1 MDELD
6 LYRDRLA
13 LALEAAG
20 LDLWENNLLT
30 GEVTR
35 QASQTFQSLGYSD
48 AESIAAV
55 AQVFEL
61 LHPDDVHTVKQAI
74 AAHLSGH
81 TAQYRCEFR
90 VKAKDGRWVWFANYG
105 KVMDAHADAPGQRF
119 IGVTFN
125 IDDRKR
131 REQEIESINRQ
142 LAEKNAL
149 LERYNQQ
156 LTLLATTDSLTGLLN
171 RRRLMELGVS
181 ECRRAARFGH
191 SLSLLMID
199 IDHFKSIN
207 DGWGHQFG
215 DQVIGA
221 VAHTLS
227 SRVRQGVDV
236 VARMGGEEF
245 VLLLPETAQAD
256 AHGLA
261 EVLRE
266 SVETLRFP
274 IREAGEFAGVTVSI
288 GVAAQS
294 GASSESFEKLLDRA
308 DRALYV
314 AKQAGRNQVHS
325 AEPTG
330 Q

>member
-1 MDELD
+1 
-6 LYRDRLA
+6 
-13 LALEAAG
+13 
-20 LDLWENNLLT
+20 
-30 GEVTR
+30 
-35 QASQTFQSLGYSD
+35 
-48 AESIAAV
+48 
-55 AQVFEL
+55 
-61 LHPDDVHTVKQAI
+61 
-74 AAHLSGH
+74 
-81 TAQYRCEFR
+81 
-90 VKAKDGRWVWFANYG
+90 
-105 KVMDAHADAPGQRF
+105 
-119 IGVTFN
+119 VTFN

-245 VLLLPETAQAD
+245 VLLLPETAPAD

-266 SVETLRFP
+266 SVEALRFP

-325 AEPTG
+325 AEPEG